1 MKTLALAA
9 AALGLVVTSIPATA
23 AAYPPLTMRVKTSD
37 LNLATAA
44 GQTVLDQ
51 RIEAAVR
58 TVCRVT
64 NPNTGARVM
73 NHSTRACLAKARAE
87 ARQQIAMLKSVRQ
100 RGG

>member
-9 AALGLVVTSIPATA
+9 AALGLACTTAPAMA
-23 AAYPPLTMRVKTSD
+23 ADFLPMTVRVKTAD
-37 LNLATAA
+37 INLATAA
-44 GQTVLDQ
+44 GQKLLDQ

-64 NPNTGARVM
+64 NPNTGTRMM
-73 NHSTRACLAKARAE
+73 NRSTKACLAKARSD
-87 ARQQIAMLKSVRQ
+87 ARQQVALLKTDRQ